1 MLIFIAG
8 LNNGNVGY
16 INAYHTANKLAGGI
30 GGYYF
35 NGVFNRAGVLRGTAR
50 LSEVSVANGLDF
62 PAITGKLRGLIGKEG
77 IVGAFLGSKLAGE
90 GHRGGDFAGGFVA
103 KSWCQ
108 ALARTIANHDCLGGG
123 IFNRYVVFQP
133 TKLREQG

>member
-16 INAYHTANKLAGGI
+16 INAYHKANKLAI

-50 LSEVSVANGLDF
+50 LSGVIVANDLDF
-62 PAITGKLRGLIGKEG
+62 PAITGELRGLIGAEG

-90 GHRGGDFAGGFVA
+90 VIAAVTLLAG
-103 KSWCQ
+103 
-108 ALARTIANHDCLGGG
+108 L
-123 IFNRYVVFQP
+123 
-133 TKLREQG
+133 LRSLVSKR